1 MPKDVNGNNSKNQ
14 PENFVKKEIWEEKE
28 IH

>member
-14 PENFVKKEIWEEKE
+14 PENIVKKEIWEEKE